1 MKKTISRQAL
11 LLYGMG
17 FFLLASLATLINVLL
32 FPYAREYHEY
42 DALPIFA
49 ALFLALCGF
58 VFLGRKLRGACET
71 KLLHARRI
79 AVPAYLAA
87 LFCVHI
93 LLGYLME
100 YVPAG
105 DNFMLYNASQL
116 LAIDGHF
123 ERYPDFGLYL
133 ARFSNQ
139 WGFLMMLTLF
149 WKLMLLLGIRAR
161 FMALVL
167 VQAVLYTVGILSA
180 LRIIRR
186 FRGVRGELML
196 LAMLGLCFPLYL
208 AAAVLYTDTFSLP
221 FVLLALDLAL
231 RIPQETSAKKQLLLS
246 LACGAVALIGGQIK
260 MTVAI
265 VLIAAVICFFLT
277 MKPLRAALCG
287 GLCVL
292 MLTLGTTAV
301 QQAMLGPVIDPA
313 VYDQQNTPTIHWIMM
328 SIPTGN
334 NPYGNA
340 TGDYGITWGMM
351 DEGASHEEVMDSI
364 YTRMKDRIY
373 TLRYPNR
380 LLAAMMRKNA
390 AAMGDGTFGMSE
402 MLDDNPVRENAVS
415 SVVLSGRQHYALYS
429 AICTGVFMA
438 HLLLSLCG
446 CAHDMKK
453 RDTSAAMLYVAAFG
467 VMLFLLIW
475 EARSRYLFN
484 FVPVFLLLSSMSMI
498 RCGKEGMP

>member
-1 MKKTISRQAL
+1 MKNKLSRRAL
-11 LLYGMG
+11 LFAGMG
-17 FFLLASLATLINVLL
+17 FFLFASLATLINVLL
-32 FPYAREYHEY
+32 FPYAREYHQY
-42 DALPIFA
+42 GAVPVFA
-49 ALFLALCGF
+49 AFGFALAGF
-58 VFLGRKLRGACET
+58 VLIGRKLRAAPEQ
-71 KLLHARRI
+71 KLLRVRRI
-79 AVPAYLAA
+79 AVPAYLTA
-87 LFCVHI
+87 LFFLHI

-116 LAIDGHF
+116 LAVDGHF

-139 WGFLMMLTLF
+139 WGFLMMLTFF
-149 WKLMLLLGIRAR
+149 WELLTLLGIQAR
-161 FMALVL
+161 FMPLVI
-167 VQAVLYTVGILSA
+167 VQAVLYAAGVLSA
-180 LRIIRR
+180 LRIVRR
-186 FRGVRGELML
+186 FRGARGELML
-196 LAMLGLCFPLYL
+196 LVLLALCFPLYL

-231 RIPQETSAKKQLLLS
+231 RIPQQKSAKKQILLAF
-246 LACGAVALIGGQIK
+246 ACGLIAFAGGQIK

-277 MKPLRAALCG
+277 MKPLRAAACG
-287 GLCVL
+287 AVCILT
-292 MLTLGTTAV
+292 LTLGTSAV
-301 QQAMLGPVIDPA
+301 QRAMLGPVIDPA

-390 AAMGDGTFGMSE
+390 ASMGDGTFGMTE
-402 MLDDNPVRENAVS
+402 MLDDNPVRENVVS
-415 SVVLSGRQHYALYS
+415 SVVLQGRPLYAFYSAVCTGIFMAELLLALY
-429 AICTGVFMA
+429 
-438 HLLLSLCG
+438 G
-446 CAHDMKK
+446 CA
-453 RDTSAAMLYVAAFG
+453 RDIRRRDASAAMLYVAAFG

-475 EARSRYLFN
+475 EARSRYFFN
-484 FVPVFLLLSSMSMI
+484 FVPVFLLLAAMGVT
-498 RCGKEGMP
+498 RCDKERKE

>member
-1 MKKTISRQAL
+1 MRKMISRQTL
-11 LLYGMG
+11 LLAGMG
-17 FFLLASLATLINVLL
+17 LFLFAAAAALVNVML
-32 FPYAREYHEY
+32 FPYARDYHQY
-42 DALPIFA
+42 AALPVFA
-49 ALFLALCGF
+49 VFCLALCF
-58 VFLGRKLRGACET
+58 FAFLSRKLRGACEQG
-71 KLLHARRI
+71 LARVRRI
-79 AVPAYLAA
+79 AVPVYLAV
-87 LFCVHI
+87 LFCLHI

-116 LAIDGHF
+116 LAVDGHF

-139 WGFLMMLTLF
+139 WGFVMMLTLF
-149 WKLMLLLGIRAR
+149 WKLLMLLGIEAR

-167 VQAVLYTVGILSA
+167 VQAVLYTVGVLSA

-196 LAMLGLCFPLYL
+196 LTMLALCLPLYL

-231 RIPQETSAKKQLLLS
+231 RIPQEESAKKQFLLS
-246 LACGAVALIGGQIK
+246 LSCGAVVLIGGQIK

-292 MLTLGTTAV
+292 TLTLGTSSV

-351 DEGASHEEVMDSI
+351 DEGATHEEVMDSI

-380 LLAAMMRKNA
+380 LLVAMLRKNA
-390 AAMGDGTFGMSE
+390 AAMGDGTFGLSE

-415 SVVLSGRQHYALYS
+415 SVVLAGRPYYALYS

-446 CAHDMKK
+446 CARDIKK

-467 VMLFLLIW
+467 VMLFLLVW
-475 EARSRYLFN
+475 EARSRYFFN
-484 FVPVFLLLSSMSMI
+484 FVPVFLLLSAMSVTQS
-498 RCGKEGMP
+498 GKEETP